1 MLFRKFPIPSPDSA
15 PLPTFLALYWGISI
29 SCAKLKSKW
38 IKDLHIKPDML
49 NLIEEKVGESLKHTG
64 TEENFMNRTPVPHAI
79 RLAIDRWDQMK
90 QKSFCKAMTTYRLGK
105 DIYQLCMRSKAT
117 TQNVQRTQE
126 I

>member
-49 NLIEEKVGESLKHTG
+49 NLIEEKVGNSLEHTSTRG
-64 TEENFMNRTPVPHAI
+64 NFVNRTSMAYA
-79 RLAIDRWDQMK
+79 LNQ
-90 QKSFCKAMTTYRLGK
+90 Q
-105 DIYQLCMRSKAT
+105 
-117 TQNVQRTQE
+117 
-126 I
+126 